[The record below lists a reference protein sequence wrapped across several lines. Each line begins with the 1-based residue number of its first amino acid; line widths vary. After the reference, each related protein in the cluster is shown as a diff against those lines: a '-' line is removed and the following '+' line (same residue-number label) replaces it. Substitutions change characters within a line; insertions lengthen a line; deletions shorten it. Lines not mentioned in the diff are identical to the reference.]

1 TQVVVAEGR
10 VALGGASGVK
20 SGPADSVEIGAG
32 ELARMN
38 ANGAITTIRLASV
51 DSYFAW
57 TEGRLVFDR
66 VPLGVVLDEL
76 SRWYDVDFVLADA
89 SLAHV
94 RLTTVLRG
102 ETLGEALEVL
112 ETSLAI

>member
-1 TQVVVAEGR
+1 M
-10 VALGGASGVK
+10 
-20 SGPADSVEIGAG
+20 EIGAG

-89 SLAHV
+89 SLALDTSSCGGV
-94 RLTTVLRG
+94 AVASTTAV
-102 ETLGEALEVL
+102 
-112 ETSLAI
+112 IF